1 MSRTNKLTER
11 PLSRFREHVST
22 FLQFLQAAIGGQENI
37 DLCFR
42 SEYDFQLTA
51 ETYRKLVKLVHNV
64 PKFSTKFTFA
74 K

>member
-1 MSRTNKLTER
+1 MGRINELAER

-22 FLQFLQAAIGGQENI
+22 SPQPLEAAIGGQENI

-42 SEYDFQLTA
+42 SEYDFQLIA
-51 ETYRKLVKLVHNV
+51 ETYRELVKLVHNV

-74 K
+74 S